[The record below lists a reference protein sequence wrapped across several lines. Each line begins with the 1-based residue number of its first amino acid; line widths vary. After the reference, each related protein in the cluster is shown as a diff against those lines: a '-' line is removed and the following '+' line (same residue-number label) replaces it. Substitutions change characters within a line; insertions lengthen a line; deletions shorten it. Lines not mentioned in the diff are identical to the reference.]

1 MGILSTRVWNT
12 ESINVHMADA
22 RASIKMSLRNCVTA
36 AEVTVKGIVVLMLL
50 GIRKNSPAQLSST
63 LSHSEVIRATL
74 L

>member
-1 MGILSTRVWNT
+1 M

-22 RASIKMSLRNCVTA
+22 RASIKTSLRNCVTA
-36 AEVTVKGIVVLMLL
+36 AKVTVKGIVLLMLL

-63 LSHSEVIRATL
+63 LSHSEVIRPTL